1 MRSFVAR
8 RALAAAAGVLLTLGA
23 AGAFA
28 EQQAAQQQPAA
39 QQPVP
44 QHVAAA
50 NEAEISIQSFQFV
63 PAILT
68 VKAGTAVTWINHDE
82 EPHNVVSPDRV
93 FRSTAIDSNEKFTAV
108 FDKPGTY
115 NYICAM
121 HPHMHGTIL
130 VQ

>member
-8 RALAAAAGVLLTLGA
+8 RTLAAAAGVLLALGA

-28 EQQAAQQQPAA
+28 EQQDTQQQPAA
-39 QQPVP
+39 PQQ
-44 QHVAAA
+44 VAAT

-68 VKAGTAVTWINHDE
+68 IKAFMAVTWINRDE

-93 FRSTAIDSNEKFTAV
+93 FRSKAIDGGEKFTTV

-115 NYICAM
+115 NYICAV
-121 HPHMHGTIL
+121 HPHMRGKI
-130 VQ
+130 VVE

>member
-1 MRSFVAR
+1 MRCFVTR
-8 RALAAAAGVLLTLGA
+8 RLWATAAAAFFALGVA
-23 AGAFA
+23 AAALA
-28 EQQAAQQQPAA
+28 EQSQPAA
-39 QQPVP
+39 P

-93 FRSTAIDSNEKFTAV
+93 FRSTALDSDEKFTAV